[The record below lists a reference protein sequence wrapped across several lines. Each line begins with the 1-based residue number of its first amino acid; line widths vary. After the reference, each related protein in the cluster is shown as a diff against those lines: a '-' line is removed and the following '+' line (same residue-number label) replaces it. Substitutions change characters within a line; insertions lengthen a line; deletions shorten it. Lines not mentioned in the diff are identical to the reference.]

1 MAIPDDHRARLQ
13 AALGRTYTI
22 ERELGGGGMSRVY
35 VAREVGLNR
44 EVVVKVLPD
53 DVAAGVSLERFTR
66 EIQLAA
72 SLQQANIVP
81 LLATGEADGVPYFT
95 MPFVEGESLRARLRA
110 TPRLTVGECVNIL
123 RDVAR
128 ALSYA
133 HARGIVHRDIK
144 PDNVLLSHGAA
155 VVTDFGIAKAVSAS
169 RTVGGGATLTQA
181 GTSIGTPAYMAP
193 EQVAG
198 DPDVGAA
205 ADLYSWGCLAYELL
219 AGEPPFVRESMQRV
233 MAAHLAEAPAPLAT
247 RRAEVPA
254 SLARL
259 VMRCLE
265 KEPSARPASA
275 DEVLR
280 ELDAVFTPGA
290 APSMALPSETSARA
304 SAKGTG
310 GRRAWI
316 AFGVL
321 AIAVASAIMV
331 LRGRA
336 RGAPGASADASAP
349 NRAIAVL
356 PLANLGGD
364 KADDYFGIGLAEEI
378 TRALTQTGVKVIGR
392 VSAGALAARG
402 MDERAIAKELGVG
415 AVLTGS
421 VQRGDGQVRINVSL
435 LDAADGA
442 VKWSDKYDRPVANL
456 FALQDEIARAV
467 ATKLLGTMGGASQ
480 RVTKVETKDPE
491 AYALFLQ
498 GQVLFNRRT
507 AETLQQAISVFE
519 QVLRR
524 DPQFARA
531 RAMLAMTQS
540 TLPSY
545 TSIPADS
552 AYPMAFASAER
563 AVAMDS
569 LLAEAYTAE
578 GYVSVLVS
586 RNRQGDSLFRRALA
600 IDSTVA
606 TTWGWYALLASHMGD
621 DAEAVRRVR
630 RARALEPAS
639 LIARVWEGQI
649 HLAARRYALAD
660 SLASDVLARD
670 SSFGL
675 ATSLKAQALV
685 HGGRASEAIPLL
697 ERMRAASMAKGDS
710 VRNGDN
716 LTLALARAGRVADAR
731 AFASRLRAQA
741 GGRYPATG
749 MMACALDAMG
759 DRAAAL
765 ETLERAVDVHEPWML
780 QYGKSACFDPLRA
793 DPRGKAILARTEQW

>member
-1 MAIPDDHRARLQ
+1 LAPFDEHSARLQ
-13 AALGRTYTI
+13 AALGRTYAI

-35 VAREVGLNR
+35 LARELGLNR
-44 EVVVKVLPD
+44 DVVVKVLPD
-53 DVAAGVSLERFTR
+53 DIAAGVSLERFTR

-95 MPFVEGESLRARLRA
+95 MPFVPGESLRARLR
-110 TPRLTVGECVNIL
+110 TEPRLTAIECVGIL

-133 HARGIVHRDIK
+133 HAHGIVHRDIK

-169 RTVGGGATLTQA
+169 RTVGGAATITQA

-198 DPDVGAA
+198 DPDVGAS

-219 AGEPPFVRESMQRV
+219 VGEPPFVRDSLQRV
-233 MAAHLAEAPAPLAT
+233 MAAHLTELPTPLES
-247 RRAEVPA
+247 RRADVRSA
-254 SLARL
+254 LARI

-265 KEPSARPASA
+265 KDPTARPASA

-280 ELDAVFTPGA
+280 DLDAVFTPSE
-290 APSMALPSETSARA
+290 APSMAMASRVGSGAPSKA
-304 SAKGTG
+304 GG
-310 GRRAWI
+310 GRGAWI
-316 AFGVL
+316 AFGML
-321 AIAVASAIMV
+321 AIALVAAVIVLRVRSASAS
-331 LRGRA
+331 G
-336 RGAPGASADASAP
+336 ADAGATIRS
-349 NRAIAVL
+349 IAVL

-364 KADDYFGIGLAEEI
+364 KTDDYFGIGLAEEI
-378 TRALTQTGVKVIGR
+378 TRALTHTGVRVIGR
-392 VSAGALAARG
+392 VSAAALASKG
-402 MDERAIAKELGVG
+402 LDERAIAKELGVG
-415 AVLTGS
+415 AVLTGT
-421 VQRGDGQVRINVSL
+421 VQRGNGQVRIGMSL
-435 LDAADGA
+435 LDAADGT
-442 VKWSDKYDRPVANL
+442 VKWTDKYDRPVENL

-467 ATKLLGTMGGASQ
+467 AIKLLGAMGVGNQ

-507 AETLQQAISVFE
+507 AETLRQAMSVFE

-524 DPQFARA
+524 DPTFARA
-531 RAMLAMTQS
+531 HAMLALTQS

-545 TSIPADS
+545 TTIPADS
-552 AYPMAFASAER
+552 AYPLAFRSAER
-563 AVAMDS
+563 ALAMDS

-578 GYVSVLVS
+578 AYVSALMS
-586 RNRQGDSLFRRALA
+586 QNRRGDSLFQRALA
-600 IDSTVA
+600 LDSTMA
-606 TTWGWYALLASHMGD
+606 TTWGWYALLANHMGD
-621 DAEAVRRVR
+621 DAEAMRRVR

-649 HLAARRYALAD
+649 HLSARRYRQAD
-660 SLASDVLARD
+660 SLASEVLARD

-675 ATSLKAQALV
+675 AASLRAQVMLND
-685 HGGRASEAIPLL
+685 GRDREAIPLL
-697 ERMRAASMAKGDS
+697 ERMRSTSMA
-710 VRNGDN
+710 NGDFIPN
-716 LTLALARAGRVADAR
+716 GDRLALALARSGRVPDAR
-731 AFASRLRAQA
+731 ALAARLKGAA
-741 GGRYPATG
+741 GGMYPATG

-759 DRAAAL
+759 DRAAAI
-765 ETLERAVDVHEPWML
+765 ETLDRAVAVHEPWLL
-780 QYGKSACFDPLRA
+780 QYLRVPCFDGLRA
-793 DPRGKAILARTEQW
+793 DPRGNAMFSRTLQW